1 MSYHQITSGERYMI
15 SALRRQGLNQSDIA
29 RHLGRHRSTISREFK
44 RNCARYDGAYRPS
57 IAIERTSGR
66 RSRSRR
72 NRQFADE
79 HWRLVVRLLR
89 QQWSPEQ
96 ISGVYDSTTSCG
108 LATKPSTAT
117 SGPTSNKEAPSTN
130 TCVAPA
136 SNAANVTEAT
146 TGRGRIAGKRHISQ
160 RPLSADN
167 RSRIG
172 HWEIDTVMGHGS
184 QHCIVSLVERKTGYT
199 LIGRLNARTKHQT
212 NRRTIQLINQQPELF
227 STITADNGTEFHD
240 YKDIEHATAVTF
252 YFATP
257 HHSWERGTNE
267 NTNGLIRQYLPKRT
281 SMAKLTQHQCNSI
294 SAKLNTRPRKRHGF
308 KTPRECLFG
317 F

>member
-96 ISGVYDSTTSCG
+96 ISGRLRLDHLLWISHETIYRYIWTDKQQGGSLYKHLRGARKQRRKRYRSYDS
-108 LATKPSTAT
+108 
-117 SGPTSNKEAPSTN
+117 
-130 TCVAPA
+130 
-136 SNAANVTEAT
+136 
-146 TGRGRIAGKRHISQ
+146 RGRIAGKRHISQ

-212 NRRTIQLINQQPELF
+212 KPTNHPAHQ
-227 STITADNGTEFHD
+227 S
-240 YKDIEHATAVTF
+240 AT
-252 YFATP
+252 
-257 HHSWERGTNE
+257 
-267 NTNGLIRQYLPKRT
+267 
-281 SMAKLTQHQCNSI
+281 
-294 SAKLNTRPRKRHGF
+294 
-308 KTPRECLFG
+308 
-317 F
+317 